1 MVGKNN
7 QQNQFK
13 QRSEHM
19 KRYGIRK
26 LKVGVASV
34 AIASCF
40 LLPSAMSVS
49 AAETRPVSTD
59 QAAANLKQ
67 SAPADN
73 LQTKGNSVVAT
84 DHQDPK
90 KKDQQA
96 VTSEIKD
103 KKPEQ
108 KTKQDTPVDET
119 SHSNKVPVNQTHP
132 EAQDQPTAND
142 QVTNEKSGKV
152 YNLRFVYTLADNVV
166 SQLYQP
172 YELTLTERE
181 LDKKDFVKYLEVPH
195 LVGYRTDSG
204 TYVKKDN
211 QYVLAGDLD
220 EKETHYIKIDAAYIK
235 VHAQIDANDK
245 SGLHYKGIVNVPYT
259 PEQRVY
265 YVRHLVQ
272 KFDKPN
278 EFEDVKLPDSVYKV
292 TKTITENGKQKQVAL
307 TRNYGAVGEVAYA
320 QPIFIPGYRPE
331 TNLLRSAL
339 PDSDQPVIFTLRY
352 YRDSYE
358 VKYDTDNG
366 TSIRTKRVYYQQ
378 PVTEVAN
385 PCLLYT
391 SPSPRDSAN

>member
-19 KRYGIRK
+19 ERYGIRK

-49 AAETRPVSTD
+49 AAETKPVSTD
-59 QAAANLKQ
+59 QVRKMNQGAKENKKIKSKIQAYSSGQAAANLKQ
-67 SAPADN
+67 SALADN
-73 LQTKGNSVVAT
+73 LQTKGNSVGVT
-84 DHQDPK
+84 DHQDPV
-90 KKDQQA
+90 KKDQTSKEKDHQA

-103 KKPEQ
+103 KKTEQ

-119 SHSNKVPVNQTHP
+119 SSNKVPVNQNHP

-152 YNLRFVYTLADNVV
+152 YNLRFVYTLADNTL

-172 YELTLTERE
+172 YEMTVTERE
-181 LDKKDFVKYLEVPH
+181 INKQKFVKYLEVPH

-220 EKETHYIKIDAAYIK
+220 EKETHYIKIDADYIK
-235 VHAQIDANDK
+235 MHAQIDANDK
-245 SGLHYKGIVNVPYT
+245 SGLCYSGIVNVPYT

-292 TKTITENGKQKQVAL
+292 TKTITENGKQK
-307 TRNYGAVGEVAYA
+307 
-320 QPIFIPGYRPE
+320 
-331 TNLLRSAL
+331 
-339 PDSDQPVIFTLRY
+339 
-352 YRDSYE
+352 
-358 VKYDTDNG
+358 
-366 TSIRTKRVYYQQ
+366 
-378 PVTEVAN
+378 
-385 PCLLYT
+385 
-391 SPSPRDSAN
+391 